1 VIHQRTSVG
10 LDVHARSVFGC
21 ALDGETGEIV
31 ERRMTPEY
39 REIVGWMQ
47 SLPGPVSAV

>member
-1 VIHQRTSVG
+1 M
-10 LDVHARSVFGC
+10 
-21 ALDGETGEIV
+21 DGETGEIV